1 VSLCGNFGV
10 LRYVDGDISKFN
22 LQSGKDRG
30 LFSCD
35 DEKDNIAKKLQAYK
49 SIHSTRILVSTSLDK
64 TVKLWDFFRGKLING
79 RDCINKLDIQYQ
91 RPEEGITPFTT

>member
-1 VSLCGNFGV
+1 MEILVSSICKV
-10 LRYVDGDISKFN
+10 
-22 LQSGKDRG
+22 
-30 LFSCD
+30 
-35 DEKDNIAKKLQAYK
+35 EKIEACFHVTMKKINIAKKLQAYK
-49 SIHSTRILVSTSLDK
+49 LIHSTRILVSTSLDK